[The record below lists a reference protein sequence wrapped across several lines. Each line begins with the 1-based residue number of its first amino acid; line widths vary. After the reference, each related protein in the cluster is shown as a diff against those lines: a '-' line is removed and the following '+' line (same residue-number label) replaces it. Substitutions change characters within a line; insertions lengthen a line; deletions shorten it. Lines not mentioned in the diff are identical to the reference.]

1 MSGGDRRIT
10 NPERALWQEVL
21 LRTIADARLDPSSWP
36 IPASAYDETAEA
48 RRYLTTP
55 SEDLAAVCCMAG
67 VEMEA
72 LVERMRR
79 RANDGAAKR
88 PAVRVA

>member
-1 MSGGDRRIT
+1 MSGGDRRIS

-36 IPASAYDETAEA
+36 VPASALDEAAEA

-55 SEDLAAVCCMAG
+55 SEDLAAVCSMAG
-67 VEMEA
+67 VEMEV
-72 LVERMRR
+72 LVERMRGR
-79 RANDGAAKR
+79 GDEELLG
-88 PAVRVA
+88 